1 MHRKKGLYTRVYF
14 IVHGSRLRKTFG
26 AGKYLAIKNKIRYD
40 YSVDCKTSRAAKEKN
55 MDTVFFDMDG
65 TLIDTEKYYNVC
77 WCEAIAKFGYTITK
91 EEALDLRSLGRPHVY
106 RFFEEKYGKGFPYD
120 EMRAYR
126 KKIMEEMLKR
136 DGITVKP
143 GAKEILLWLKSR
155 QIRCMIATATDLE
168 RTNRYL
174 EMAGLSSYFDEIISA
189 VMVKSGKLA
198 CEKAGRMPSDCIA
211 IEDSPNG
218 VRAAAAAGCRVFM
231 IPDLDEPD
239 EATRALCEGVFL
251 SLSELRRH
259 FVKIL

>member
-1 MHRKKGLYTRVYF
+1 MI
-14 IVHGSRLRKTFG
+14 IVW
-26 AGKYLAIKNKIRYD
+26 
-40 YSVDCKTSRAAKEKN
+40 DCKTSRAAKEKT

-189 VMVKSGKLA
+189 VMVKNGKPSPDIYQLA

-239 EATRALCEGVFL
+239 EATHALCEGVFP
-251 SLSELRRH
+251 SLSELRTH

>member
-1 MHRKKGLYTRVYF
+1 
-14 IVHGSRLRKTFG
+14 
-26 AGKYLAIKNKIRYD
+26 
-40 YSVDCKTSRAAKEKN
+40 

-168 RTNRYL
+168 R
-174 EMAGLSSYFDEIISA
+174 
-189 VMVKSGKLA
+189 MVKNGKPSPDIYQLA
-198 CEKAGRMPSDCIA
+198 CEKAGRIPSDCIA

-239 EATRALCEGVFL
+239 EATRALCEGVFP
-251 SLSELRRH
+251 SLSELRTH